1 MDTKRNIEHWMVE
14 NPMMVDYKAD
24 IKKVA
29 KLMVEKNVG
38 SVLVNNNNKFI
49 GIFTERDL
57 VRYVSSANVRSSHSI
72 EKFISKNPICAQ
84 IHEDYHLVHMKM
96 KVHNI
101 RHMPIMNKDKLV
113 GIVSVRDLLRYYQ
126 NQIET
131 DLFERKDE
139 IKNLQKLVNLSDNE
153 VVDKLMKEVKRLEE
167 ISLTDDLTGLY
178 NVRYFRSRL
187 REETDRALRNK
198 KSLSLIF
205 CDIDYF
211 KQINDKYGHQQGD
224 KILVE
229 ISKEFLNTVSG
240 YNIISK
246 LRKSDIIARYGGEE
260 FVIVLPEISKKNGLI
275 VAERLRKVIAN
286 HKFKNKHE
294 KLKITM
300 SFGVAEFHKD
310 AKNDID
316 LIKNADI
323 AMYMAKEKG
332 RNKSEVYTK
341 EVKSR

>member
-1 MDTKRNIEHWMVE
+1 
-14 NPMMVDYKAD
+14 MVDCKAD

-29 KLMVEKNVG
+29 KLMIEKNIG
-38 SVLVNNNNKFI
+38 CVLVNKNDKFI
-49 GIFTERDL
+49 GIFTERDF
-57 VRYVSSANVRSSHSI
+57 VRCFSSANGKSSQSI
-72 EKFISKNPICAQ
+72 EKLITKNPICAQ
-84 IHEDYHLVHMKM
+84 IHEDYHLVHMRM

-101 RHMPIMNKDKLV
+101 RHLPIMNKDKLV

-139 IKNLQKLVNLSDNE
+139 IKTLQKLVNLTDNE
-153 VVDKLMKEVKRLEE
+153 VVDKLMKEVKRFEE

-187 REETDRALRNK
+187 REETERARRNK
-198 KSLSLIF
+198 KCLSLIF

-224 KILVE
+224 KILVD
-229 ISKEFLNTVSG
+229 ISKKFLNALSG
-240 YNIISK
+240 YSIISK
-246 LRKSDIIARYGGEE
+246 LRKSDIVARYGGEE
-260 FVIVLPEISKKNGLI
+260 FVIILPEIQKKNGLI
-275 VAERLRKVIAN
+275 VAERLRKAIAI

-300 SFGVAEFHKD
+300 SFGIAEFQED
-310 AKNDID
+310 AKNDTE

-332 RNKSEVYTK
+332 RNRCEVYAK

>member
-1 MDTKRNIEHWMVE
+1 MVA
-14 NPMMVDYKAD
+14 NPLMVDCKAD

-29 KLMVEKNVG
+29 KQMVEKNIG
-38 SVLVNNNNKFI
+38 AVLVKENDKFV

-57 VRYVSSANVRSSHSI
+57 VRYVSSTNDQSSQSI
-72 EKFISKNPICAQ
+72 EKFVTKYPICAQ
-84 IHEDYHLVHMKM
+84 IHEDYHLVYMKM
-96 KVHNI
+96 KVHKI
-101 RHMPIMNKDKLV
+101 RHLPIMNRDKLV
-113 GIVSVRDLLRYYQ
+113 GIVSIRDLLRYYQ
-126 NQIET
+126 NQIES

-139 IKNLQKLVNLSDNE
+139 IKNLQKLVNLSDSE
-153 VVDKLMKEVKRLEE
+153 VVDKLIKEVKRLEE

-187 REETDRALRNK
+187 REETERAKRNK
-198 KSLSLIF
+198 KCLTLIF

-229 ISKEFLNTVSG
+229 ISKKFLNTVSG
-240 YNIISK
+240 YSIISK

-260 FVIVLPEISKKNGLI
+260 FVIVLPEISKENGLI

-286 HKFKNKHE
+286 HKFTNQHE

-300 SFGVAEFHKD
+300 SFGIAEFHKD
-310 AKNDID
+310 AKNDIE
-316 LIKNADI
+316 LIKNADT

-332 RNKSEVYTK
+332 RNRSEVYTK

>member
-1 MDTKRNIEHWMVE
+1 MVE
-14 NPMMVDYKAD
+14 NPLMVDCKAD

-29 KLMVEKNVG
+29 KQMVEKNVG
-38 SVLVNNNNKFI
+38 AVLVKENDIFI

-57 VRYVSSANVRSSHSI
+57 VRYVSSANAQSSQSI
-72 EKFISKNPICAQ
+72 ENFITKNPICSQ
-84 IHEDYHLVHMKM
+84 THEDYHLVYMKM

-101 RHMPIMNKDKLV
+101 RHLPIMNKDKLV
-113 GIVSVRDLLRYYQ
+113 GIVSIRDLLRYYQ
-126 NQIET
+126 NQVES

-139 IKNLQKLVNLSDNE
+139 IKNLQNLVNLSDSE

-167 ISLTDDLTGLY
+167 VSLTDALTGLY

-187 REETDRALRNK
+187 REETERAKRSK
-198 KSLSLIF
+198 KCFSLIF

-275 VAERLRKVIAN
+275 VAERLRKVIAS
-286 HKFKNKHE
+286 HKFKIGRE

-300 SFGVAEFHKD
+300 SFGIAEFQED
-310 AKNDID
+310 AKDD
-316 LIKNADI
+316 VELIKNADA

-332 RNKSEVYTK
+332 RNRSEVYTK
-341 EVKSR
+341 EKILR